1 MKKSY
6 VSPAIEI
13 TEFKAEDI
21 VRTSAGGFLNGLTSA
36 ASGIVNAT
44 AGAEVGGATLG
55 TASIGSNTTLVLTK

>member
-21 VRTSAGGFLNGLTSA
+21 VRTSMFAGHTAA
-36 ASGIVNAT
+36 ASDGVNVT
-44 AGAEVGGATLG
+44 DTNATLG
-55 TASIGSNTTLVLTK
+55 TNQVHLGGNTTLVLTK